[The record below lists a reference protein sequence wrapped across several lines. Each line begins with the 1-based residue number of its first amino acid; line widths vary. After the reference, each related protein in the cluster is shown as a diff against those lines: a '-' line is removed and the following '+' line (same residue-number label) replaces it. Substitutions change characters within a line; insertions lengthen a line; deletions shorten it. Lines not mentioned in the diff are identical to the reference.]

1 MMMNNQNMMDNLN
14 VIQKNEKLIDNDSL
28 KKKNHE
34 KTADDSNITKDNS
47 KINDNIKNEN
57 NKDEKEENIEKLKS
71 KKNQNEE
78 EKIVQNKISENE
90 KLKINSSEEI
100 TFNDK
105 MKKELKKMVNDIIL
119 KFLDGKS
126 YVENQAQSW
135 SNDISDEIIKEL
147 NKQNRGLTFIC
158 STTIF
163 QRTNSSLNFSST
175 CLWKPGDDGSI
186 TVKYEKDEIYCF
198 VFLAGIKK

>member
-14 VIQKNEKLIDNDSL
+14 VIQKNEKLIDNDSQ
-28 KKKNHE
+28 KEKNQE
-34 KTADDSNITKDNS
+34 KTADDSNFTKDNN
-47 KINDNIKNEN
+47 KINDNIKNEI
-57 NKDEKEENIEKLKS
+57 NKNKNEKNIEILKS
-71 KKNQNEE
+71 KKIQNED
-78 EKIVQNKISENE
+78 EKIAPNKISENE
-90 KLKINSSEEI
+90 KLKINNSEEI

-147 NKQNRGLTFIC
+147 NKQNRGLKFIC

-163 QRTNSSLNFSST
+163 Q
-175 CLWKPGDDGSI
+175 
-186 TVKYEKDEIYCF
+186 
-198 VFLAGIKK
+198 